1 MLQMLLVWPIFRGF
15 TPGEGLGSLAADNYS
30 A

>member
-15 TPGEGLGSLAADNYS
+15 MRGEGLGSLTADNYS